1 MAHDPHNP
9 QQPDD
14 KYARESFSFRR
25 MKGWQLWG
33 ITAFAVAA
41 VVVVISYGIA

>member
-1 MAHDPHNP
+1 MDRDPE
-9 QQPDD
+9 

-33 ITAFAVAA
+33 ITAAA
-41 VVVVISYGIA
+41 VVVVVVVLSYGIA

>member
-1 MAHDPHNP
+1 MAHDPENRD
-9 QQPDD
+9 QE

-33 ITAFAVAA
+33 ITVVA
-41 VVVVISYGIA
+41 VVMVAVVLSYGIA

>member
-1 MAHDPHNP
+1 MARE
-9 QQPDD
+9 PDD

-33 ITAFAVAA
+33 ITVAA
-41 VVVVISYGIA
+41 VVVVVAVVWYGVA

>member
-1 MAHDPHNP
+1 MDRDPE
-9 QQPDD
+9 

-33 ITAFAVAA
+33 ITAAA
-41 VVVVISYGIA
+41 VVVVVVVLSYGIV

>member
-1 MAHDPHNP
+1 MA
-9 QQPDD
+9 QQPDKREQE

-33 ITAFAVAA
+33 ITVVAVAVLA
-41 VVVVISYGIA
+41 VAVSYGIA